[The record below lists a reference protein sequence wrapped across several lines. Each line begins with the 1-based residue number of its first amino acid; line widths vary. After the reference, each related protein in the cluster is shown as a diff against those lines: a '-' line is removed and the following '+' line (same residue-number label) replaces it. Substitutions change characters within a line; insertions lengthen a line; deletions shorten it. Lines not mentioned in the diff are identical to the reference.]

1 MRNIKRPSD
10 NVLHN
15 LVYVKKAKPIEIA
28 KYYDVTPRTVYNW
41 IANMQNRQNP
51 EKQNQIKQPA
61 RKYPGDAILY
71 DLFFVRKI
79 KAQKIAEK
87 YDTTIGTV
95 YQWTSAL
102 RRKYKE
108 NPEFK
113 KKMID
118 EMAKH
123 KNKTKAPPKMPK
135 LPKSNAILVQP
146 WGTPI
151 VDESVASDVADNDI
165 RHAMLLDTLHNKL
178 SQKEQ
183 EKAVTT
189 ESKSKMLPPMQKEIT
204 MKETLQEQR
213 RNYLKKAK
221 KEERKE
227 HKEEIKKILQKT
239 KTLLSKKE
247 FLPSILPSLI
257 KHGSL
262 ILSFGKC
269 LCGQKHCLPG
279 KHLLNQLEEDG
290 ALEPLKELGIQT
302 TVNWRGLIFF
312 IDDVYPVYQIRMTT
326 TEGIYITYN
335 PKIYKIHE
343 TQLDQMKYDKRP
355 LPRMDE

>member
-1 MRNIKRPSD
+1 MRNIERPSD

-123 KNKTKAPPKMPK
+123 KNKTKASPKIPK

-204 MKETLQEQR
+204 MKETL
-213 RNYLKKAK
+213 
-221 KEERKE
+221 
-227 HKEEIKKILQKT
+227 
-239 KTLLSKKE
+239 
-247 FLPSILPSLI
+247 
-257 KHGSL
+257 
-262 ILSFGKC
+262 
-269 LCGQKHCLPG
+269 
-279 KHLLNQLEEDG
+279 
-290 ALEPLKELGIQT
+290 
-302 TVNWRGLIFF
+302 
-312 IDDVYPVYQIRMTT
+312 
-326 TEGIYITYN
+326 
-335 PKIYKIHE
+335 
-343 TQLDQMKYDKRP
+343 
-355 LPRMDE
+355 